1 LQPGAHPT
9 SARSLKSWKRVTRCG
24 AHLRPCSP
32 AWRKHIMQ
40 QKTRTKHR
48 RAHRNAP
55 HSCLRSLR
63 FRRTSVKPFVLKR
76 IKKNPRTLKL
86 LRYPPRYIYI
96 CTCEGNAWGL
106 EPQYA
111 WVCTDP
117 GLVRRTLVC
126 ADIVTTSV
134 CRRCR
139 RWMRGEF
146 RAKRHF
152 RASQRGVRWWF
163 LAHYRACVLGWDFA
177 HGDEL
182 GYAISTER
190 AVCLLSLI

>member
-1 LQPGAHPT
+1 MRWSGYITHKIAASRNTESSCITCKRPVCELWLQPGAHPT

-86 LRYPPRYIYI
+86 LRYPPPVYIYVHVKG
-96 CTCEGNAWGL
+96 TPGDLNPSMPG
-106 EPQYA
+106 YA
-111 WVCTDP
+111 Q
-117 GLVRRTLVC
+117 TLVSF
-126 ADIVTTSV
+126 D
-134 CRRCR
+134 
-139 RWMRGEF
+139 
-146 RAKRHF
+146 
-152 RASQRGVRWWF
+152 
-163 LAHYRACVLGWDFA
+163 AH
-177 HGDEL
+177 
-182 GYAISTER
+182 
-190 AVCLLSLI
+190 